1 VIAAKE
7 FDSVRLKDGREGAIV
22 DAKHAPDEYCFEW
35 QTGEEEWD
43 FAFITGDDIAEIIVL

>member
-1 VIAAKE
+1 MIAAKE